1 MGYHASR
8 INIDIRWRTLLGDFM
23 EEFLRYVVEYVGYSL
38 FVNTSIHDAVVH
50 HHFPQLS

>member
-23 EEFLRYVVEYVGYSL
+23 EEFLRYVVEYVLGCGGIQS
-38 FVNTSIHDAVVH
+38 FCEHKH
-50 HHFPQLS
+50 P